1 MERSTS
7 PSSGGY
13 VTLLN
18 IIQQQQSRLTTSGDY
33 YEHAL
38 TIDSQ
43 AGYMWWSTCGN
54 GKSVWKASL
63 AHINEKAKIWSGSEC
78 PRGLAVDSRDHLI
91 FVDQYTA
98 GLMMLSYDGHEID
111 SLSVTKYSSHGLAV
125 DQLNRLVF
133 IKYI

>member
-1 MERSTS
+1 MEYSG
-7 PSSGGY
+7 SSSSGY

-18 IIQQQQSRLTTSGDY
+18 IIQQQQTRLTTSGDY
-33 YEHAL
+33 YEQAL

-63 AHINEKAKIWSGSEC
+63 AHINEKAKIWSGSKC
-78 PRGLAVDSRDHLI
+78 PVGLVVVSRDHLI
-91 FVDQYTA
+91 FVDQSSA

-111 SLSVTKYSSHGLAV
+111 NLRVTEGDSNGLAV

>member
-1 MERSTS
+1 MEISQF
-7 PSSGGY
+7 SSGGY

-18 IIQQQQSRLTTSGDY
+18 IIQQQQTRLTTSGDY
-33 YEHAL
+33 YEDAL

-54 GKSVWKASL
+54 GNSVWKASL
-63 AHINEKAKIWSGSEC
+63 AHINEKAKIWSGSNC
-78 PRGLAVDSRDHLI
+78 PFGLAIDSRDHLI

-98 GLMMLSYDGHEID
+98 GLMMLSYDGHVID
-111 SLSVTKYSSHGLAV
+111 RLSVTKGGSLGLAV

-133 IKYI
+133 IKYV